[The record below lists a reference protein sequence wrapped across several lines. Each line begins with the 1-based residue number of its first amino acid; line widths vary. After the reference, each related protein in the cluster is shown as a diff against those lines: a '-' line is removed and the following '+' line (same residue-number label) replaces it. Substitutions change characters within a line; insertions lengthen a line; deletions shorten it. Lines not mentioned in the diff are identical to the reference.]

1 MAPPLQP
8 PRGAATQ
15 GAGQLMRRA
24 RIRTTSP
31 RANLMS
37 CDVIVIR
44 RLVSSNS
51 IVSAIFAGFQC
62 IALASITH
70 RLVEK
75 KAKSLKL
82 Q

>member
-37 CDVIVIR
+37 CDVIVGDSEIG
-44 RLVSSNS
+44 SSNS
-51 IVSAIFAGFQC
+51 IVSATFCRFSVHCAGVYHT
-62 IALASITH
+62 SS
-70 RLVEK
+70 R
-75 KAKSLKL
+75 
-82 Q
+82 